1 MAEYNGRRIGGT
13 INLCYKNIMYLWVGI
28 PKSDLVGISPNALI
42 QWDAI
47 KFAKEIGLEY
57 YEEMEAGDDPRLIHF
72 KAKYNPD
79 LVIWYSGIKYSSWVY
94 KAGEALFNFVRKR
107 GN

>member
-1 MAEYNGRRIGGT
+1 
-13 INLCYKNIMYLWVGI
+13 MYLWVGI
-28 PKSDLVGISPNALI
+28 PKSDLAGISPNALI
-42 QWDAI
+42 QWEAI
-47 KFAKEIGLEY
+47 RWARKNGLEY

-79 LVIWYSGIKYSSWVY
+79 LVIWYSAVKYTSCVY
-94 KAGEALFNFVRKR
+94 RAGETLFNFVRKR